1 MPHDILIINSTIM
14 PLSHNGLELIENGF
28 ISIKDGAISALGP
41 MADLPDSSE
50 AEKTIDATGHLAMPG
65 LVNTHTHAPMTL
77 LRGLAD
83 DLRLDVW
90 LLGYMMPVEREFV
103 TPDFCRLGT
112 QIACAEMIRSGITT
126 FADMYYFEETVA
138 QATADAGLRAVCG
151 QTVLKFPSPDADSY
165 EDSLARSRRFIETWK
180 DHQLIV
186 PAVAPHAPYT
196 CTEEILKACTDLA
209 LEFDVPIHIHLAET
223 RQEAQDWR
231 EQHEMPIIPWVK
243 KLGLLEAKVIA
254 AHCVHVDDGEI
265 HTLKHSGAGV
275 AHNPSSNLKLASGF
289 APIIDMLSTGL
300 NVGVG
305 TDGPASNNDLDL
317 FEEMRLASFIA
328 KTVTNDPTALPA
340 RQAVD
345 MATRM
350 GARALHLGDLTGSLV
365 AGKRADIINVRVNTL
380 HNQPHF
386 ERDPQAIYARLVYAA
401 KSTDVRDVM
410 VNGNWVMRQGE
421 LLTLDESS
429 LMEEAGE
436 YAKRIDLFLIERE
449 DSVLSKLIAIG
460 NAEQEES
467 YEIQIKVIV
476 PDPGAVTNRL
486 NDELFEVL
494 RTAHYREFDT
504 YFAFPDQD
512 NIRLRFREDEFINEA
527 GEVFNVRSRLTLT
540 GPAKEREYT
549 NSVMLSRSRF
559 IAPAQHS
566 PRFYR
571 EYFKPE
577 GEINICKDRLRWLVR
592 YKDLEFFINI
602 DKIIDPPMEETFLE
616 IKSRTWS
623 RKDAEDKANLI
634 SSILQDLGLSSA
646 DAVQEE
652 YPEILSKGASK

>member
-1 MPHDILIINSTIM
+1 M
-14 PLSHNGLELIENGF
+14 
-28 ISIKDGAISALGP
+28 
-41 MADLPDSSE
+41 
-50 AEKTIDATGHLAMPG
+50 
-65 LVNTHTHAPMTL
+65 
-77 LRGLAD
+77 
-83 DLRLDVW
+83 
-90 LLGYMMPVEREFV
+90 
-103 TPDFCRLGT
+103 
-112 QIACAEMIRSGITT
+112 
-126 FADMYYFEETVA
+126 
-138 QATADAGLRAVCG
+138 
-151 QTVLKFPSPDADSY
+151 
-165 EDSLARSRRFIETWK
+165 
-180 DHQLIV
+180 
-186 PAVAPHAPYT
+186 
-196 CTEEILKACTDLA
+196 
-209 LEFDVPIHIHLAET
+209 
-223 RQEAQDWR
+223 
-231 EQHEMPIIPWVK
+231 
-243 KLGLLEAKVIA
+243 
-254 AHCVHVDDGEI
+254 
-265 HTLKHSGAGV
+265 
-275 AHNPSSNLKLASGF
+275 
-289 APIIDMLSTGL
+289 
-300 NVGVG
+300 
-305 TDGPASNNDLDL
+305 
-317 FEEMRLASFIA
+317 
-328 KTVTNDPTALPA
+328 
-340 RQAVD
+340 
-345 MATRM
+345 
-350 GARALHLGDLTGSLV
+350 